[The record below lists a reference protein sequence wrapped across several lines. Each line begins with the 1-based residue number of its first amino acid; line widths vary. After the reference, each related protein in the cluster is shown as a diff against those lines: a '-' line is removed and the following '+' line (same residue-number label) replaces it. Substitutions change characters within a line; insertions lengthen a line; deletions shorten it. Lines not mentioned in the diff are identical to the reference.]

1 MVLDKTEAYHALK
14 ALMPVDKDGKW
25 LSDNF
30 SQLWKMWDINGDN
43 VVNMY
48 EFQAPRGLLQ
58 FVWSSCPSKGM
69 QRAAWELPD
78 FRIESQKLKWFR
90 YWDEDFSGS
99 LDINEVTRAMVKS
112 FNIEMSPGSIAKV
125 RRMLSEVWYNF
136 DFDGD
141 GTISEHEFV
150 MRGGLWEMLM
160 EQGAGHISTA
170 ERNAMAEEGLRR
182 GPDHSCPHCQEHMP
196 GYVPPTTRSFQLY
209 YKNMDTSNP
218 QSMQA
223 PPPPRRAPPIKEEL
237 QARWD
242 NRTCSIGM
250 LGHEVEVHES
260 QGLAVEE
267 HSVHLCARNASRAY
281 NRRKEGPRGFHDYRT
296 PARKDWH
303 ESFDRYVSLPAI
315 KGR

>member
-1 MVLDKTEAYHALK
+1 
-14 ALMPVDKDGKW
+14 
-25 LSDNF
+25 
-30 SQLWKMWDINGDN
+30 
-43 VVNMY
+43 
-48 EFQAPRGLLQ
+48 
-58 FVWSSCPSKGM
+58 
-69 QRAAWELPD
+69 
-78 FRIESQKLKWFR
+78 
-90 YWDEDFSGS
+90 
-99 LDINEVTRAMVKS
+99 
-112 FNIEMSPGSIAKV
+112 
-125 RRMLSEVWYNF
+125 MLSEVWYNF